1 MPLPAMRNP
10 VGASLLAKA
19 LAQPAL
25 VQADTPLSRAGSLPQ
40 DLYPFHPQQGPL
52 RERTA

>member
-19 LAQPAL
+19 QAQPAM
-25 VQADTPLSRAGSLPQ
+25 VQTDKP
-40 DLYPFHPQQGPL
+40 H
-52 RERTA
+52 